1 MENET
6 NKGNPAEIKCEVR
19 AETARSVSKREKK
32 KERSRKR
39 MQAVS
44 CALGIA
50 LVFDILIFLIAILS
64 SAWDVGAYAFLA
76 VFVIVPPMVWCMPAN
91 FEESS
96 LPSWWYR
103 GD

>member
-6 NKGNPAEIKCEVR
+6 NKGKNPEIKCEVR
-19 AETARSVSKREKK
+19 IETARRVSKREKK
-32 KERSRKR
+32 RERNRKR
-39 MQAVS
+39 MQTVS
-44 CALGIA
+44 CALSIA
-50 LVFDILIFLIAILS
+50 LVFDILTFIIAILS
-64 SAWDVGAYAFLA
+64 SAWDVGAYALLA

-91 FEESS
+91 FEESP